1 MTRGPVPMTSGRQPP
16 DPRAHPLTR
25 RRLLLTRGQHPLT
38 RGRLLLTRGR
48 AGQRPSVKVSPR
60 SAFST
65 SSAGGVKR
73 SP

>member
-1 MTRGPVPMTSGRQPP
+1 MADGVGGGGGRVRLRDSPATPP
-16 DPRAHPLTR
+16 PATPPCL
-25 RRLLLTRGQHPLT
+25 GE
-38 RGRLLLTRGR
+38 GGV
-48 AGQRPSVKVSPR
+48 AGGALWERQRPSVKVSPF